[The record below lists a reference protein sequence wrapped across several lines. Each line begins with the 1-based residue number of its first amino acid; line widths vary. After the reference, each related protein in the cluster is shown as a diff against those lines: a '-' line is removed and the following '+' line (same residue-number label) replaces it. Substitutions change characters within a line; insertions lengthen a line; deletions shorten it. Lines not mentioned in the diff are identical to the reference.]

1 MKPQAASK
9 TPGPGRNLKCDKAE
23 NQKAELQEAAV
34 HELDAAVDRLVS
46 KVNLALEG
54 SIGHAAAGSLQESTE
69 ALKKCLKDLSCDG
82 KVLQRS
88 MSAIERRCVRSL
100 ASELNDL

>member
-46 KVNLALEG
+46 KATCLFR
-54 SIGHAAAGSLQESTE
+54 SRRRWSDFAASKGILMP
-69 ALKKCLKDLSCDG
+69 LL
-82 KVLQRS
+82 
-88 MSAIERRCVRSL
+88 
-100 ASELNDL
+100 